1 MSLLQ
6 AQALAQAQA
15 SLTPTPRDLLQSD
28 LLAEALRDP
37 AVVDGLKTLV
47 DDVPPDDRT
56 TAGVRDV
63 LQSAELDS
71 QAASLSAALT
81 SGHDADDLLRG
92 LGIDID
98 VAAGSG
104 VGFGF
109 GGFGGNS
116 AAVLVRALKR
126 IQRERQ
132 ADGASKGGSNNEEKK
147 EEGGN

>member
-1 MSLLQ
+1 M
-6 AQALAQAQA
+6 
-15 SLTPTPRDLLQSD
+15 
-28 LLAEALRDP
+28 
-37 AVVDGLKTLV
+37 
-47 DDVPPDDRT
+47 DDVPPDDRSI
-56 TAGVRDV
+56 AGVREV
-63 LQSAELDS
+63 LHSPELES
-71 QAASLSAALT
+71 QAASLSMALT

-116 AAVLVRALKR
+116 AAVLVTALKR

-132 ADGASKGGSNNEEKK
+132 QTAGGASKSGNTEKK
-147 EEGGN
+147 EGSGN